1 MTKEWTK
8 HKEVILRIYKDQS
21 KTLEEVRRIMREEY
35 GFEAS

>member
-8 HKEVILRIYKDQS
+8 YKDTILSLYKDQS
-21 KTLEEVRRIMREEY
+21 KTLDEVRRVMRDDH